1 MPRSAGCFRPPRVL
15 RSPPIDPFE
24 QITELCGSDR
34 HRPATARRPD
44 EPSPLEPL
52 GEQTLHLAIVP
63 KTLDEVAA
71 APAKDKKLPAIGI
84 VLEGLLNQER
94 DALIALPH
102 SGMSTR
108 QPDPH
113 AAWHRDHRRSSTA
126 ITRASAAASTPAST
140 MIRRLLCS
148 TISIRP
154 FIPPASFRLDGQA
167 SGTTRTG
174 TKPGLPSLLAS
185 NPA

>member
-15 RSPPIDPFE
+15 RSPPIYPFE

-34 HRPATARRPD
+34 HRPATARGPD
-44 EPSPLEPL
+44 EPSPLETL
-52 GEQTLHLAIVP
+52 GEQALPLVIVP

-71 APAKDKKLPAIGI
+71 TPAKHKKVHAIGI
-84 VLEGLLNQER
+84 CLEGLLNQER
-94 DALIALPH
+94 EALIALPH
-102 SGMSTR
+102 IGMATR

-126 ITRASAAASTPAST
+126 ITRPSAAASTPAST
-140 MIRRLLCS
+140 MIRPLLCS
-148 TISIRP
+148 TLSMRP

-174 TKPGLPSLLAS
+174 TKPGLPSLLTS
-185 NPA
+185 